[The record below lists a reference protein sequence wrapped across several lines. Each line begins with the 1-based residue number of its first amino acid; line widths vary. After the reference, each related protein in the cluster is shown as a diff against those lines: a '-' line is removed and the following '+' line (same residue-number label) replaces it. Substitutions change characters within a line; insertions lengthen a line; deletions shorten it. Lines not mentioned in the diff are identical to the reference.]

1 MEVVKKF
8 LGKNQ
13 EISSVD
19 ETLFNKLFFIGA
31 NKDLLVIK
39 SKIPLP
45 YQDISDQHTH
55 DNFEFTI
62 PLSHSPRL
70 LIDSKEF
77 RLPRRNIFPS
87 NPGQFHGPAEVARQ
101 HRIIVFQMSP
111 NRIQEIAASLFLD
124 KSKINFHNSPTP
136 IDFHIEPLIE
146 MFIDESNNKQ
156 AGYEFILD
164 NLSSLLGVKLLREL
178 KSNLYLREKP
188 LNHSSKKDINRA
200 IEYLHAN
207 INQDF
212 SLADLAEI
220 TGFSKYYFMRV
231 FKNETGKTPYRYY
244 TDIKIEKAIELL
256 KTNKYSITDI
266 CFFCGFKDHSH
277 FSKVFKS
284 KTGMTPSSFN
294 TLCQ

>member
-1 MEVVKKF
+1 MEIAKKF
-8 LGKNQ
+8 LGNNQ
-13 EISSVD
+13 DSSSID
-19 ETLFNKLFFIGA
+19 EALFKKLFFTAA

-62 PLSHSPRL
+62 PLSHSPKL
-70 LIDSKEF
+70 LIENREF

-87 NPGQFHGPAEVARQ
+87 NPGQFHGPAEAARQ
-101 HRIIVFQMSP
+101 HRILVLQMAP
-111 NRIQEIAASLFLD
+111 NMLQEIAISLFFD
-124 KSKINFHNSPTP
+124 KGKISFHNSPTP
-136 IDFHIEPLIE
+136 IDVHIESLIE

-164 NLSSLLGVKLLREL
+164 NLSSLLGAKILRGLET
-178 KSNLYLREKP
+178 NLYLREKP

-212 SLADLAEI
+212 SLTDLAEI
-220 TGFSKYYFMRV
+220 TGFSKYYFMRM
-231 FKNETGKTPYRYY
+231 FKNETGKTPYHYY
-244 TDIKIEKAIELL
+244 TDIKIEKAMELL

-277 FSKVFKS
+277 FSKVFKR
-284 KTGMTPSSFN
+284 KTGMTPSSFKAIYR
-294 TLCQ
+294 